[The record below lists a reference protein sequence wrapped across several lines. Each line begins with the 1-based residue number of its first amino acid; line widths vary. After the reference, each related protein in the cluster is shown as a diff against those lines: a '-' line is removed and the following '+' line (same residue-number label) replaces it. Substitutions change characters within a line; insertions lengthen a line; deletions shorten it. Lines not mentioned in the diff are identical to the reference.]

1 MDPIAFQQKWIGATL
16 TERSASQS
24 HFNDLCA
31 VVGHPTPI
39 ALDPTGDTFT
49 FERGATKSIGGS
61 GCDDVDPDTE
71 DEDRSFAR
79 LLVLNLDRAT

>member
-16 TERSASQS
+16 TECSAAQS

-39 ALDPTGDTFT
+39 AMDPTGDTFI
-49 FERGATKSIGGS
+49 FERGAAKSIGGQ
-61 GCDDVDPDTE
+61 GWADVWY
-71 DEDRSFAR
+71 RGHFA
-79 LLVLNLDRAT
+79 